1 MNLTELQKVGIVS
14 DYTLINAECLQAM
27 DILIEKGVKI
37 DAIITD
43 IPYW

>member
-14 DYTLINAECLQAM
+14 DITLINAECLATM
-27 DILIEKGVKI
+27 DILIEKGIKI

-43 IPYW
+43 IPY